1 MSRSSA
7 RWAAW
12 VASVLLLAARPLS
25 GGSIVRAD
33 ITLAQVGTHHAGI
46 FAKSAAEIPALC
58 PEARR
63 LFVVNAES
71 GRVDVLDVDD
81 AGGLRSGAVI
91 DAARD
96 VAGAMQDVNSV
107 SVSRGLLAAAIAAK
121 PATDPGAVAF
131 YDTRS
136 LQLRG
141 VVPAG
146 PLPDM
151 VTFSPDGRWVLVA
164 NEGEPNDDCTVD
176 PEGTITIID
185 LETGIESPRVHTVTF
200 RDWNTGGP
208 RAEELPALMD
218 RGLRHFGRVMLP
230 GEAGGSRP
238 STFAEDVE
246 PEWIEIDPE
255 SRFAY
260 VCLQEANAIAEID
273 IAAAT
278 VTRIVP
284 LGFKDHG
291 LPGNGFDASDRDGG
305 INIRPWPGVYGVFQP
320 DTIRLVVR
328 DGRRLIV
335 TANEGDSRVR
345 PYADGMISGVKEGAI
360 FTDETDLDAWPLE
373 GGRFADVAAP
383 QDLGRLKLVRDLVE
397 RHLDADGRPTRLFS
411 FGGRS
416 FSIFDFDTGELVF
429 DSGSDFE
436 RITAERYP
444 EHFNASNDA
453 VQFDKRSRSKGPEPE
468 GLAVGEVEGRTYAF
482 VGLERMGGI
491 MVYDITVPAASRF
504 VGYFNNRR
512 FDVPPTLADGTPN
525 PAAGDSGIEGL
536 IFVAAGQSP
545 TGRPLV
551 VAANETSGT
560 TTVWEIRPVTSA
572 ATDGPVS
579 AAAGRP

>member
-1 MSRSSA
+1 MNLGTWVVCLLVVCPVTVA
-7 RWAAW
+7 TAA
-12 VASVLLLAARPLS
+12 AEIMLE
-25 GGSIVRAD
+25 
-33 ITLAQVGTHHAGI
+33 QVGTHHAGV
-46 FAKSAAEIPALC
+46 FARSAAEIPAFC
-58 PEARR
+58 ADARR

-81 AGGLRSGAVI
+81 TGRLQSGGVL

-96 VAGAMQDVNSV
+96 APGAMRDVNSV
-107 SVSRGLLAAAIAAK
+107 SVSRGLLAAAIAAE
-121 PATDPGAVAF
+121 PVTDPGAVAF
-131 YDTRS
+131 YDTRT

-141 VVPAG
+141 VVSAG
-146 PLPDM
+146 ALPDM

-176 PEGTITIID
+176 PEGTITVID
-185 LETGIESPRVHTVTF
+185 LEAGVEHPVVRTVTF
-200 RDWNTGGP
+200 RDWNAGGP
-208 RAEELPALMD
+208 RAEEVPTLMD

-238 STFAEDVE
+238 ATFAEDVE

-255 SRFAY
+255 SRFAS

-305 INIRPWPGVYGVFQP
+305 IRIRPWPGVYGVFQP

-345 PYADGMISGVKEGAI
+345 PSADGMIPGVKEGGI
-360 FTDETDLDAWPLE
+360 FTDEASLNAWPLE
-373 GGRFADVAAP
+373 GSSFADVATP
-383 QDLGRLKLVRDLVE
+383 QDLGRLRLVRDLVE
-397 RHLDADGRPTRLFS
+397 RHLDEEGRPTRLFA

-416 FSIFDFDTGELVF
+416 FSIFDFDTGELVY

-436 RITAERYP
+436 RVTAERYP
-444 EHFNASNDA
+444 EHFNASSDA
-453 VQFDKRSRSKGPEPE
+453 LEFDKRSRSKGPEPE

-482 VGLERMGGI
+482 VGLERIGGI
-491 MVYDITVPAASRF
+491 MVYDITAPAASRF
-504 VGYFNNRR
+504 VGYFSNRR
-512 FDVPPTLADGTPN
+512 FDLPMTLGDGTSN
-525 PAAGDSGIEGL
+525 PAAGDSGPEGL

-551 VAANETSGT
+551 IAANETSGT
-560 TTVWEIRPVTSA
+560 TTLWEIRPATA
-572 ATDGPVS
+572 AVETGP
-579 AAAGRP
+579 AGAAGRP